1 MNLQYISDST
11 GKTTGVYIP
20 ISEWNALRDKYHGID
35 NEEMDIPEWQIKE
48 VTSRLNE
55 HKKNPGEAMDF
66 ESALNEIENNL

>member
-20 ISEWNALRDKYHGID
+20 ISEWNALRDKYEGID
-35 NEEMDIPEWQIKE
+35 NEEMDIPEWQKRQ

-55 HKKNPGEAMDF
+55 HKKTPGEALDF